1 MLKDVAIS
9 VDRNMKEKEAEKN
22 LKYKDFII
30 KIQRMRHVKAKVIP
44 VLKEA
49 TGNIS
54 KSFGQYLS
62 NIPGKHQ
69 IKELQK
75 QPY

>member
-1 MLKDVAIS
+1 
-9 VDRNMKEKEAEKN
+9 MKEKEAEKV

-44 VLKEA
+44 VLKGA

-54 KSFGQYLS
+54 KSFGQYHS
-62 NIPGKHQ
+62 NITRKHE

-75 QPY
+75 QSY